1 MLTDLVLEDGKLS
14 LSIDGGPAS
23 FDYFW
28 LRDNARDPVSFDSR
42 SHQRELFTASI
53 DPDIRPRNARVSDT
67 GDSLLLNWPDLDGEA
82 QYEAA
87 FLADFAIAADPMRMP
102 PPQPWD
108 AAGLG

>member
-67 GDSLLLNWPDLDGEA
+67 G
-82 QYEAA
+82 
-87 FLADFAIAADPMRMP
+87 
-102 PPQPWD
+102 
-108 AAGLG
+108 